1 MLQFCGSCY
10 RPPAAEWLKVPGIGY
25 ALTFY
30 STAPQ
35 LVGTGLKLVLRQ
47 HNWITLDVIDGYA
60 TPLAVRGPT
69 AAQVWQGHPPKD
81 GARSVPQHLTK
92 TTPLTLLIW
101 GGDDPVFPADDGTQL
116 AQTMPNATLKT
127 LPGVGHIP
135 HEEAHEEVGALLQE

>member
-25 ALTFY
+25 ALVFY
-30 STAPQ
+30 STA
-35 LVGTGLKLVLRQ
+35 V
-47 HNWITLDVIDGYA
+47 
-60 TPLAVRGPT
+60 
-69 AAQVWQGHPPKD
+69 QVWQGHSLKD
-81 GARSVPQHLTK
+81 GARPVPQHLAEI
-92 TTPLTLLIW
+92 TPPTLIIW

-127 LPGVGHIP
+127 LPGVGYIP